1 MTSPVRNQISDW
13 LDELFRVD
21 QDVRLHLERLSEEQ
35 FQWRPAP
42 GKWSVGECLNHLAI
56 TTGLVVPNIRAA
68 LDRGRVEGIK
78 GEPPFEHGW
87 LGGWFVRAMETP
99 GKRGM
104 RAPANFVPPAGLPKS
119 AVLGRFAAVQQE
131 LKDVI
136 ESAPGLALDKLRAP
150 SAAKGSGWIKL
161 NVAAWIAST
170 LAHERRHVAQ
180 ALRLKKTPGFPIL
193 NTGSDGSV

>member
-1 MTSPVRNQISDW
+1 MVSPVRTQVTEWLNQ
-13 LDELFRVD
+13 LFLVD
-21 QDVRLHLERLSEEQ
+21 RDVRLQLERLSEEQ
-35 FQWRPAP
+35 FQWRPGP

-56 TTGLVVPNIRAA
+56 TTGLVVPNLRAA

-78 GEPPFEHGW
+78 GEPPFQYGW

-104 RAPANFVPPAGLPKS
+104 RAPGNFVPPAGLPKS

-131 LKDVI
+131 FKDVI
-136 ESAPGLALDKLRAP
+136 ESAPGLALDQLKAP
-150 SAAKGSGWIKL
+150 SAARGSGWIKL
-161 NVAAWIAST
+161 NVAAWIAAT

-180 ALRLKKTPGFPIL
+180 VERVIKAPGFP
-193 NTGSDGSV
+193 GSAIP